1 MNVENDGALRSSNP
15 ILNCSANVDLI
26 SPMLQQQLA
35 VDMQEIHV
43 LRKRSPANILML
55 QHVLHIEEYKTAYM
69 KLGEKRKISIG
80 K

>member
-1 MNVENDGALRSSNP
+1 MNVENDGALPSSNP

-43 LRKRSPANILML
+43 LRKRSRESISTR